1 MFYRKDRIWKK
12 IWEHV
17 PRLFDCPTSF
27 LIPIGGPRPRSKP
40 SNMLPQRR
48 ITICAVIFGLFC
60 IGESP
65 VSCDKEQSRNAALNE
80 PDFEIRKPIQVPF
93 SYFYV
98 IWICAYLYSYYP
110 LSCEMIICHSIV
122 YQKNKEK
129 KKKRNRKRKMLRSW

>member
-12 IWEHV
+12 FKKLQD

-93 SYFYV
+93 SYFHV

-110 LSCEMIICHSIV
+110 LSCLLNDNLSLNCVS
-122 YQKNKEK
+122 K
-129 KKKRNRKRKMLRSW
+129 K